1 MAESEMKNPYQNS
14 TRFGTLRNCIAI
26 GFNRRRLVIVTFC
39 GVFLGATIFAWYW
52 EANYFE
58 ASMDILVEQDR
69 SDPAISSAQNAAIL
83 TNDLVTPDQINSEVA
98 LIQGQDMLRSVVA
111 ICGLD
116 EKSLSDILLP
126 SDPAQRKAIKVAKA
140 TKRLAKALDVEV
152 EKNADVI
159 QVTYGKRGD
168 PGTPQCVL
176 ANLSNLYLEKH
187 LQLRR
192 PSGTSDF
199 FAKETQKYQE
209 ALFSAESRLASFG
222 KEEGVVAPD
231 VERTDMAQQVVNS
244 IASLHQAEVAIAAD
258 EHRIIDNE
266 RQMEAIP
273 SRSSTQ
279 ETSNS
284 ADVLLQ
290 QLETNLLAAQ
300 VKRTQLLLKY
310 EPSYPLVKEADEE
323 IADTQAAISDAQ
335 KTQYVNHTT
344 DRDPTYE
351 LLREDTAKTRS
362 DLAAQKAAAAS
373 LQQSI
378 GSMQAQ
384 MVGLDQKA
392 VKQADLLREAKADE
406 SNYLLYLAKR
416 EQERTADA
424 LDKKGIANVAIA
436 VPPSLPALPAHSPW
450 LVMLIGFVLAIFVS
464 VAAALTAEYFDPSFR
479 NPEDVAE
486 ILNVQVLASVPR
498 QVA

>member
-1 MAESEMKNPYQNS
+1 
-14 TRFGTLRNCIAI
+14 
-26 GFNRRRLVIVTFC
+26 
-39 GVFLGATIFAWYW
+39 
-52 EANYFE
+52 
-58 ASMDILVEQDR
+58 
-69 SDPAISSAQNAAIL
+69 
-83 TNDLVTPDQINSEVA
+83 
-98 LIQGQDMLRSVVA
+98 
-111 ICGLD
+111 
-116 EKSLSDILLP
+116 
-126 SDPAQRKAIKVAKA
+126 
-140 TKRLAKALDVEV
+140 LAKALDVEV

-159 QVTYGKRGD
+159 RVTYGKRGT
-168 PGTPQCVL
+168 PQAPQCVL
-176 ANLSNLYLEKH
+176 ATLSDLYMEKH

-199 FAKETQKYQE
+199 FAQETQKYQE

-231 VERTDMAQQVVNS
+231 VQRTDMAQQVVTS
-244 IASLHQAEVAIAAD
+244 IGSLHQAQAAIAAD
-258 EHRIIDNE
+258 EQRIVASE

-300 VKRTQLLLKY
+300 LKRTQLLVKY

-323 IADTQAAISDAQ
+323 IAQTQAAITEAQ
-335 KTQYVNHTT
+335 TARYVNHTT

-351 LLREDTAKTRS
+351 LLREDAAKGRA
-362 DLAAQKAAAAS
+362 DLAAQKATVAS
-373 LQQSI
+373 LQHTI
-378 GSMQAQ
+378 GSMQSE
-384 MVGLDQKA
+384 MVNLDQKA
-392 VKQADLLREAKADE
+392 VKQSDLLREAKADE

-450 LVMLIGFVLAIFVS
+450 SVMLIGFLLAIFMS
-464 VAAALTAEYFDPSFR
+464 VATALTAEYFDPSFR
-479 NPEDVAE
+479 TPADVAE
-486 ILNVQVLASVPR
+486 ILKVQVLASVPR